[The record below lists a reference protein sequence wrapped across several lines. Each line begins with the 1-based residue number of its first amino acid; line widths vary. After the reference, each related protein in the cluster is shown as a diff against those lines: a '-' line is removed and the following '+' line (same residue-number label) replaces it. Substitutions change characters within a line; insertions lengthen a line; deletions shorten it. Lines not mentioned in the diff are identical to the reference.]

1 MTMTQIVEVI
11 HEKPE
16 LEETSRRRAA
26 GAVLIAGSLIFFLAE
41 AIAAAAWTKPPYSY
55 SYNDI
60 SALGVHGPVKLA
72 GQLMYSP
79 LAPVMNVGFVLFGLT
94 LFVGIVM
101 LRGLRARHR
110 WAVIVPA
117 AFLAIGGVLTGLFPF
132 SPPVPLL
139 HLVGGLL
146 ATVGGNI
153 LAINV
158 GRLYRLIGVSRT
170 AGRAIVVLGI
180 FGLVSLVV
188 YNVVVGTNANPLA
201 GLLERC
207 ADYPSL
213 IALILAGA
221 SIWSR
226 RSPDSLVV
234 PSR

>member
-1 MTMTQIVEVI
+1 MTQNIEVI

-16 LEETSRRRAA
+16 VELTPQRRAA
-26 GAVLIAGSLIFFLAE
+26 GAVLIAGSLSFFLAE
-41 AIAAAAWTKPPYSY
+41 AVTAAAWTKPPYSY
-55 SYNDI
+55 SYDEI
-60 SALGVHGPVKLA
+60 SDLGSHGPVTLA
-72 GQLMYSP
+72 GDLIYSP

-101 LRGLRARHR
+101 LRGLGGRHR

-117 AFLAIGGVLTGLFPF
+117 AFLAVGGVLIGLFPF

-139 HLVGGLL
+139 HLVGSFV
-146 ATVGGNI
+146 AIVGGSV

-158 GRLYRLIGVSRT
+158 GRLYRLIGVSRIV
-170 AGRAIVVLGI
+170 GRAIVVLGI
-180 FGLVSLVV
+180 FGLVSFVV
-188 YNVVVGTNANPLA
+188 YDVVVGTNFNPLA

-207 ADYPSL
+207 AVYPFL
-213 IALILAGA
+213 IGLIIAGA

-226 RSPDSLVV
+226 RNPDSLAA